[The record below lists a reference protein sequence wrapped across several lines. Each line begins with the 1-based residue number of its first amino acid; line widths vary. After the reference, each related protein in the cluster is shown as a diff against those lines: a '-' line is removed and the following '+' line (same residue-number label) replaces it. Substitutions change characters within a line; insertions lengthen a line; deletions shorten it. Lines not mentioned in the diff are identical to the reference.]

1 MEKSWEQR
9 VLDPWVADKATSNST
24 SLGWVTSGQ
33 LFERKIN

>member
-1 MEKSWEQR
+1 MEESWEQR
-9 VLDPWVADKATSNST
+9 VLDPWVADGLSSST